1 MRYRG
6 AHYWAWA
13 DCQLHSQEHEESL
26 ESGITLDVK
35 ARLSRSG
42 CTQLFL
48 GVYTSAGLP
57 IVEEYHDHLDE
68 VTLTRAIIW
77 GVKRCRAIAAD
88 VIELNELPAISHY
101 PGMRAINSAP

>member
-13 DCQLHSQEHEESL
+13 DCQLHSQEHIESL

-57 IVEEYHDHLDE
+57 VVEEYHDRLDE
-68 VTLTRAIIW
+68 VTLTRAMVW
-77 GVKRCRAIAAD
+77 GVKRCRAIAAE
-88 VIELNELPAISHY
+88 VIELQALPSRNAYSDL
-101 PGMRAINSAP
+101 RVINSTP

>member
-57 IVEEYHDHLDE
+57 VVEEYHDRLDE
-68 VTLTRAIIW
+68 VTLTRAMVW
-77 GVKRCRAIAAD
+77 GVKRCRAIAAE
-88 VIELNELPAISHY
+88 VIELHELPSKNAYAGLRS
-101 PGMRAINSAP
+101 INSAP